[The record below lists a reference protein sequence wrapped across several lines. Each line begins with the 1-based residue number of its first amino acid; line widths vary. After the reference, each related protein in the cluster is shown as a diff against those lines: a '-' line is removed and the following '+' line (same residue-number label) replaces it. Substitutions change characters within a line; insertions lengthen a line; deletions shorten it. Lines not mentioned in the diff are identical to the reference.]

1 MKFLLNLS
9 VAKKIFLIPII
20 GAASFLIFV
29 VINSYISN
37 QNAQQL
43 AVAKSVDFPALQL
56 SSEALV
62 SMEKVRDTLAG
73 AVTTGDTE
81 ALSQAQESAQNTK
94 QSLTRIENI
103 DPDLSA
109 EVNEIL
115 TEFDAYYEQASGI
128 TRSMLEGTADFSTLS
143 DQLEQMNQRYDTV
156 TTHLNSFKQ
165 RRDEAFDTAFE
176 DYADAQQ
183 FLLLL
188 GIIMGLVTTIILFAT
203 AWPIVSEI
211 RGNLNRVVHSLRN
224 IAEENGDLT
233 VRIESN
239 SKDEVGELVTY
250 FNRFMER
257 LQNLVKDIVDTTLP
271 LSSLAQNL
279 NTLTSDTNRTIENQQ
294 ESATEAKSAV
304 EQMNQ
309 SVYLVATNAAEA
321 STAANEAADAAKE
334 GKRVVG
340 NTVNSI
346 QSLADNVA
354 ETAEVIQ
361 KLESDSNQVGVVLD
375 VIKGIAE
382 QTNLLALNAA
392 IEAARAGEQGRGFA
406 VVADEVRTLA
416 SRTQQSTEEIQN
428 TIERLQGAAQS
439 AVNVMNKGNEKA
451 RESVDTANL
460 AGQSLDSITQTIDQI
475 SQMNAQIADSTES
488 QQATSRNI
496 VGSVDAIF
504 QRTEETSQNSH
515 QLASASTQLADLATK
530 LESIARQFRV

>member
-29 VINSYISN
+29 VINSYISS

-43 AVAKSVDFPALQL
+43 EAAKNVDFPALQL

-73 AVTTGDTE
+73 AVTTGDTD
-81 ALSQAQESAQNTK
+81 ALTLARQSAEKTEQRLAQIES
-94 QSLTRIENI
+94 I
-103 DPDLSA
+103 DPELSA
-109 EVNEIL
+109 EVNDIL
-115 TEFDAYYEQASGI
+115 AEFDAYYVLANQI
-128 TRSMLEGTADFSTLS
+128 TTSMLNDTADFSTLS
-143 DQLEQMNQRYDTV
+143 TQLETMNQRYEDV
-156 TTHLNSFKQ
+156 TSHLNNFKQ
-165 RRDEAFDTAFE
+165 RRAEAFDKAFE
-176 DYADAQQ
+176 DYNDAQQ

-188 GIIMGLVTTIILFAT
+188 GIIMGLLTTIILFAT

-211 RGNLNRVVHSLRN
+211 RGNLNRVVSSLRN

-279 NTLTSDTNRTIENQQ
+279 NTLTTDTNRTIKNQQ

-304 EQMNQ
+304 EQMSQ
-309 SVYLVATNAAEA
+309 SVYQVAHNAAEA
-321 STAANEAADAAKE
+321 STAANEAADAANE

-340 NTVNSI
+340 NTVSSI
-346 QSLADNVA
+346 QSLAENVA
-354 ETAEVIQ
+354 ETADVIQ
-361 KLESDSNQVGVVLD
+361 KLENDSNQVGVVLD

-428 TIERLQGAAQS
+428 TIERLQSAAQS
-439 AVNVMNKGNEKA
+439 AVTVMNKGNEKA

-460 AGQSLDSITQTIDQI
+460 AGHSLDTITQTIDQI
-475 SQMNAQIADSTES
+475 SQMNAQIAASTDS

-496 VGSVDAIF
+496 VNSVDAIF
-504 QRTEETSQNSH
+504 QRTEETSKDSQE
-515 QLASASTQLADLATK
+515 LASASHQLADLATK

>member
-43 AVAKSVDFPALQL
+43 AVAKNVDFPALQL
-56 SSEALV
+56 SSSALV

-81 ALSQAQESAQNTK
+81 ALTQAKDSAQNTK
-94 QSLTRIENI
+94 QSLTRIERI

-109 EVNEIL
+109 EVNDIL
-115 TEFDAYYEQASGI
+115 AEFDAYYSQASSI

-143 DQLEQMNQRYDTV
+143 DKLEQMNQRYDTV

-188 GIIMGLVTTIILFAT
+188 GIVMGLLTTIILFAT

-271 LSSLAQNL
+271 LSSLAQSL
-279 NTLTSDTNRTIENQQ
+279 NALTSDTNRTIENQQ

-340 NTVNSI
+340 NTVSSI

>member
-115 TEFDAYYEQASGI
+115 SEFDAYYEQASGI

-143 DQLEQMNQRYDTV
+143 EQLEQMNQRYDTV

-294 ESATEAKSAV
+294 DSATEAKSAV

-321 STAANEAADAAKE
+321 STSANEAADAAKE

>member
-29 VINSYISN
+29 VINSYISS

-43 AVAKSVDFPALQL
+43 EAAKNVDFPALQL

-73 AVTTGDTE
+73 AVTTGDTD
-81 ALSQAQESAQNTK
+81 ALTLARQSAEKTEQRLAQIES
-94 QSLTRIENI
+94 I
-103 DPDLSA
+103 DLELSA
-109 EVNEIL
+109 EVNDIL
-115 TEFDAYYEQASGI
+115 AEFDAYYVLANQI
-128 TRSMLEGTADFSTLS
+128 TTSMLNDTADFSTLS
-143 DQLEQMNQRYDTV
+143 TQLETMNQRYEEV
-156 TTHLNSFKQ
+156 TSHLNNFKQ
-165 RRDEAFDTAFE
+165 RRAEAFDKAFE
-176 DYADAQQ
+176 DYNDAQQ

-188 GIIMGLVTTIILFAT
+188 GIIMGLLTTIILFAT

-211 RGNLNRVVHSLRN
+211 RGNLNRVVSSLRN

-279 NTLTSDTNRTIENQQ
+279 NTLTTDTNRTIKNQQ

-304 EQMNQ
+304 EQMSQ
-309 SVYLVATNAAEA
+309 SVYQVAHNAAEA
-321 STAANEAADAAKE
+321 STAANEAADAANE

-340 NTVNSI
+340 NTVSSI
-346 QSLADNVA
+346 QSLAENVA
-354 ETAEVIQ
+354 ETADVIQ
-361 KLESDSNQVGVVLD
+361 KLENDSNQVGVVLD

-428 TIERLQGAAQS
+428 TIERLQSAAQS
-439 AVNVMNKGNEKA
+439 AVTVMNKGNEKA

-460 AGQSLDSITQTIDQI
+460 AGHSLDTITQTIDQI
-475 SQMNAQIADSTES
+475 SQMNAQIAASTDS

-496 VGSVDAIF
+496 VNSVDAIF
-504 QRTEETSQNSH
+504 QRTEETSKDSQE
-515 QLASASTQLADLATK
+515 LASASHQLADLATK

>member
-43 AVAKSVDFPALQL
+43 AVAKNVDFPALQL
-56 SSEALV
+56 SSSALV

-81 ALSQAQESAQNTK
+81 ALTQAQDSAQNTK
-94 QSLTRIENI
+94 QSLTRIERI

-109 EVNEIL
+109 EVNDIL
-115 TEFDAYYEQASGI
+115 AEFDAYYSQASSI

-143 DQLEQMNQRYDTV
+143 DKLEQMNQRYDTV

-188 GIIMGLVTTIILFAT
+188 GIVMGLLTTIILFAT

-279 NTLTSDTNRTIENQQ
+279 NALTSDTNRTIENQQ

-340 NTVNSI
+340 NTVSSI

>member
-29 VINSYISN
+29 VINSYISS

-43 AVAKSVDFPALQL
+43 EAAKNVDFPALQL

-73 AVTTGDTE
+73 AVTTGDTD
-81 ALSQAQESAQNTK
+81 ALTLARQSAEKTEQRLAQIES
-94 QSLTRIENI
+94 I
-103 DPDLSA
+103 DPELSA
-109 EVNEIL
+109 EVNDIL
-115 TEFDAYYEQASGI
+115 AEFDAYYVLANQI
-128 TRSMLEGTADFSTLS
+128 TTSMLNDTADFSTLS
-143 DQLEQMNQRYDTV
+143 TQLETMNQRYEEV
-156 TTHLNSFKQ
+156 TSHLNNFKQ
-165 RRDEAFDTAFE
+165 RRAEAFDKAFE
-176 DYADAQQ
+176 DYNDAQQ

-188 GIIMGLVTTIILFAT
+188 GIIMGLLTTIILFAT

-211 RGNLNRVVHSLRN
+211 RGNLNRVVSSLRN

-279 NTLTSDTNRTIENQQ
+279 NTLTTDTNRTIKNQQ

-304 EQMNQ
+304 EQMSQ
-309 SVYLVATNAAEA
+309 SVYQVAHNAAEA
-321 STAANEAADAAKE
+321 STAANEAADAANE

-340 NTVNSI
+340 NTVSSI
-346 QSLADNVA
+346 QSLAENVA
-354 ETAEVIQ
+354 ETADVIQ
-361 KLESDSNQVGVVLD
+361 KLENDSNQVGVVLD

-428 TIERLQGAAQS
+428 TIERLQSAAQS
-439 AVNVMNKGNEKA
+439 AVTVMNKGNEKA

-460 AGQSLDSITQTIDQI
+460 AGHSLDTITQTIDQI
-475 SQMNAQIADSTES
+475 SQMNAQIAASTDS

-496 VGSVDAIF
+496 VNSVDAIF
-504 QRTEETSQNSH
+504 QRTEETSKDSQE
-515 QLASASTQLADLATK
+515 LASASHQLADLATK

>member
-115 TEFDAYYEQASGI
+115 SEFDAYYEQASSI

-294 ESATEAKSAV
+294 DSATEAKSAV

-321 STAANEAADAAKE
+321 STVANEAADAAKA

>member
-29 VINSYISN
+29 VINSYISS

-43 AVAKSVDFPALQL
+43 EAAKNVDFPALQL

-73 AVTTGDTE
+73 AVTTGDTD
-81 ALSQAQESAQNTK
+81 ALTLARQSAEKTEQRLAQIES
-94 QSLTRIENI
+94 I
-103 DPDLSA
+103 DPELSA
-109 EVNEIL
+109 EVNDIL
-115 TEFDAYYEQASGI
+115 AEFDAYYVLANQI
-128 TRSMLEGTADFSTLS
+128 TTSMLNDTADFSTLS
-143 DQLEQMNQRYDTV
+143 TQLETMNQRYGEV
-156 TTHLNSFKQ
+156 TSHLNNFKQ
-165 RRDEAFDTAFE
+165 RRAEAFDKAFE
-176 DYADAQQ
+176 DYNDAQQ

-188 GIIMGLVTTIILFAT
+188 GIIMGLLTTIILFAT

-211 RGNLNRVVHSLRN
+211 RGNLNRVVSSLRN

-279 NTLTSDTNRTIENQQ
+279 NTLTTDTNRTIKNQQ

-304 EQMNQ
+304 EQMSQ
-309 SVYLVATNAAEA
+309 SVYQVAHNAAEA
-321 STAANEAADAAKE
+321 STAANEAADAANE

-340 NTVNSI
+340 NTVSSI
-346 QSLADNVA
+346 QSLAENVA
-354 ETAEVIQ
+354 ETADVIQ
-361 KLESDSNQVGVVLD
+361 KLENDSNQVGVVLD

-428 TIERLQGAAQS
+428 TIERLQSAAQS
-439 AVNVMNKGNEKA
+439 AVTVMNKGNEKA

-460 AGQSLDSITQTIDQI
+460 AGHSLDTITQTIDQI
-475 SQMNAQIADSTES
+475 SQMNAQIAASTDS

-496 VGSVDAIF
+496 VNSVDAIF
-504 QRTEETSQNSH
+504 QRTEETSKDSQE
-515 QLASASTQLADLATK
+515 LASASHQLADLATK

>member
-94 QSLTRIENI
+94 QSLTQIENI

-294 ESATEAKSAV
+294 ESATEA
-304 EQMNQ
+304 
-309 SVYLVATNAAEA
+309 
-321 STAANEAADAAKE
+321 
-334 GKRVVG
+334 
-340 NTVNSI
+340 
-346 QSLADNVA
+346 
-354 ETAEVIQ
+354 
-361 KLESDSNQVGVVLD
+361 
-375 VIKGIAE
+375 
-382 QTNLLALNAA
+382 
-392 IEAARAGEQGRGFA
+392 
-406 VVADEVRTLA
+406 
-416 SRTQQSTEEIQN
+416 
-428 TIERLQGAAQS
+428 
-439 AVNVMNKGNEKA
+439 
-451 RESVDTANL
+451 
-460 AGQSLDSITQTIDQI
+460 
-475 SQMNAQIADSTES
+475 
-488 QQATSRNI
+488 
-496 VGSVDAIF
+496 
-504 QRTEETSQNSH
+504 
-515 QLASASTQLADLATK
+515 
-530 LESIARQFRV
+530 

>member
-128 TRSMLEGTADFSTLS
+128 TRSMLDGTADFSTLS

-294 ESATEAKSAV
+294 DSATEAKSAV

>member
-94 QSLTRIENI
+94 QSLTQIENI